1 MRLSLA
7 LFVLGLSAILIA
19 SRLRPRMVTSE
30 PTPAPSAAASAQVIA
45 TPVAERPEVIPSSDS
60 PKTEFGRW
68 LRDEAR
74 QLDEPSAAGKES
86 EMAAVAAKLTPVE
99 TRELLR
105 TAKSTHAPAA
115 EKILST
121 YLLVQAG
128 PRAIAELQE
137 LIATPISEGGPA
149 HSDSE
154 LNRARDKTLRI
165 MALDGL
171 STRAQSDPMA
181 RAALARSVDAIEDPF
196 VKKYARERL
205 ERLSR

>member
-1 MRLSLA
+1 MRFSLA
-7 LFVLGLSAILIA
+7 IFVLGLSAILIA
-19 SRLRPRMVTSE
+19 ARLRPV
-30 PTPAPSAAASAQVIA
+30 PTAPAPVAPAAERVTVGAAESSVAAPV
-45 TPVAERPEVIPSSDS
+45 VAEAPH
-60 PKTEFGRW
+60 TEFGKW
-68 LRDEAR
+68 LREEAR
-74 QLDEPSAAGKES
+74 ELEAPSAAGKEG
-86 EMAAVAAKLTPVE
+86 EMAARAARLTPAE

-105 TAKSTHAPAA
+105 TAKSPRAPAA

-128 PRAIAELQE
+128 PRALGELQE
-137 LIATPISEGGPA
+137 LIATPIAEGGPA

-171 STRAQSDPMA
+171 STRAQTDPAA
-181 RAALARSVDAIEDPF
+181 RAALAASVEVIADPF
-196 VKKYARERL
+196 VKTYARQRL